1 MAVLQILLSA
11 LKYEPPLPTQF
22 TLITLTEL
30 VLLNQ
35 MYYIRDSQP
44 GGCKWKVRGPPPDFL
59 LFSE

>member
-11 LKYEPPLPTQF
+11 LKYEPPLPTQL
-22 TLITLTEL
+22 TLIALTEL

-44 GGCKWKVRGPPPDFL
+44 GGCKW
-59 LFSE
+59 